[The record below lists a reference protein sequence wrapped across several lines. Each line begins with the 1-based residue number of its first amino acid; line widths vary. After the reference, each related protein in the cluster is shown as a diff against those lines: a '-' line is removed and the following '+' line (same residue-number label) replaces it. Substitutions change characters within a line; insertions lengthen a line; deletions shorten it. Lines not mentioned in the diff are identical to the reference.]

1 MMFGFHERFT
11 YFQCSRCRCLQIAD
25 KPLNM
30 DKYYPPQY
38 YSFIPKPG
46 KEVKNPFEKALR
58 RFQDHHTVF
67 KQGIFGFVVSNFFP
81 NRKLIALAKLE
92 LSLQTRILD
101 VGCGAGWRLNALR
114 EIGFEHV
121 MGIDPFLPADI
132 LYKNGVRVQK
142 INIHEVTGTWDL
154 IMYHHSFEH
163 VPDPIHNLQ
172 IVARLLASGGCCL
185 IRIPTVSSYAWEHY
199 RENWFQLDAPR
210 HFYLHSAE
218 SMNVLAERTGFIVND
233 IVFDSRAEQF
243 QASEQYSRGVPL
255 AAQGKDRFFAQ
266 SQIRAWKRQAKTLNR
281 ERKGDQAV
289 FYLMKK

>member
-1 MMFGFHERFT
+1 
-11 YFQCSRCRCLQIAD
+11 
-25 KPLNM
+25 
-30 DKYYPPQY
+30 
-38 YSFIPKPG
+38 
-46 KEVKNPFEKALR
+46 
-58 RFQDHHTVF
+58 
-67 KQGIFGFVVSNFFP
+67 
-81 NRKLIALAKLE
+81 
-92 LSLQTRILD
+92 LQTRILD
-101 VGCGAGWRLNALR
+101 VGCGAGWRLYALR
-114 EIGFEHV
+114 EIGFENV

-210 HFYLHSAE
+210 HFYLHSVE

-243 QASEQYSRGVPL
+243 QASEQYSRGVPF
-255 AAQGKDRFFAQ
+255 ASQGKDRFFAQ

-281 ERKGDQAV
+281 EKKGDQAV